1 MVSGGTYGTEDIVHG
16 AGYGRA
22 ILILLLTPLLWS
34 LPTAFMIGELSSAL
48 PYEGG
53 YYAWVRRAMGN
64 FWGFQEAWLSLVAS
78 IFDMAIYP
86 TLFVAYLTRM
96 FPWFQQ
102 ENRGWWVAL
111 AVVIAC
117 AVLNIAGVK
126 VVSLTSLWLFFALSA
141 PFVAI
146 VVLAPFKLGAL
157 ANAVTKP
164 TTSTVDILGGLLICM
179 WNYMGWDNASTI
191 ATEVEKPQRT
201 YPRAML
207 VAVAIVAL
215 SYVLPFAAMWMT
227 GLKPTAWETGSWAD
241 IAGLLGGPLLR
252 IGVVLG
258 GVISA
263 FGMFNAL
270 VMSYSRLPLAMA
282 QDGMLPGIFAK
293 LHKKSRAPW
302 VAIVALA
309 MGWAMCLGLG
319 FARLV
324 TLDIL
329 LYGFSLL
336 LEFMALAVLRF
347 REPELA
353 RPFRVPGGLFGAIA
367 IGIPPMLLLGFSIIR
382 SEHEQVW
389 NMSSFEFGMILIAAG
404 FVAYAVNH
412 LLKPQGW
419 APVRSRREA
428 RSQPLSRRK
437 LKKKRT
443 GLPVLFILLCDA
455 ELRRRFCRVA
465 QALHLVVSAL
475 DTGGLAP
482 NDLSD
487 VFRQIGRQCL
497 VVGLFGVVFAC
508 FHRLKNRFVAGTK
521 AHLGINPGAMHGRR
535 GRSGDFLI
543 RFAQADQLCFELAGK
558 ARALQALLVEKRL
571 QVRPLHV
578 GSRVLIPLL
587 PIFAGFNQVFDH
599 ANRIL
604 FVHYYLRRL
613 DAGEQVGFGS
623 NLLAKPA
630 RN

>member
-1 MVSGGTYGTEDIVHG
+1 VSRLRRKTSKLATASAPRQQTDNPQPLAAVPHRNPIAPNPIVPRKFVRLTLWPLVAATFFMVSGGTYGTEDIVHG

-96 FPWFQQ
+96 FPWFQ
-102 ENRGWWVAL
+102 ENSRGWWVAL

-117 AVLNIAGVK
+117 ALLNIAGVK

-146 VVLAPFKLGAL
+146 VLIAPFKIGAL

-191 ATEVEKPQRT
+191 ATEVERPQRT

-227 GLKPTAWETGSWAD
+227 GLKATAWETGSWAD

-252 IGVVLG
+252 VGVVLG
-258 GVISA
+258 GIISA

-293 LHKKSRAPW
+293 LQKKSRAPW

-329 LYGFSLL
+329 LYGFSLM
-336 LEFMALAVLRF
+336 LEFIALAVLRF
-347 REPELA
+347 REPDLA

-389 NMSSFEFGMILIAAG
+389 NMSSFAFGMILIAAG
-404 FVAYAVNH
+404 VVAYAVNH
-412 LLKPQGW
+412 LLKPHGW
-419 APVRSRREA
+419 AP
-428 RSQPLSRRK
+428 
-437 LKKKRT
+437 
-443 GLPVLFILLCDA
+443 A
-455 ELRRRFCRVA
+455 E
-465 QALHLVVSAL
+465 Q
-475 DTGGLAP
+475 
-482 NDLSD
+482 
-487 VFRQIGRQCL
+487 
-497 VVGLFGVVFAC
+497 
-508 FHRLKNRFVAGTK
+508 
-521 AHLGINPGAMHGRR
+521 
-535 GRSGDFLI
+535 
-543 RFAQADQLCFELAGK
+543 
-558 ARALQALLVEKRL
+558 
-571 QVRPLHV
+571 
-578 GSRVLIPLL
+578 
-587 PIFAGFNQVFDH
+587 
-599 ANRIL
+599 
-604 FVHYYLRRL
+604 
-613 DAGEQVGFGS
+613 
-623 NLLAKPA
+623 KPEPA
-630 RN
+630 A

>member
-1 MVSGGTYGTEDIVHG
+1 LATVSAPRQQLENPQPLAAVPNRNLNAPNPIGPNPIAPNPIAPKKFVRLTLWPLVAATFFMVSGGTYGTEDIVHG

-102 ENRGWWVAL
+102 GNRGWWVAL

-146 VVLAPFKLGAL
+146 VLIAPFKIGAL

-164 TTSTVDILGGLLICM
+164 TTSSVDILGGLLICM

-207 VAVAIVAL
+207 VAVCIVAV

-227 GLKPTAWETGSWAD
+227 GLTSTAWETGSWAD

-258 GVISA
+258 GIISA

-293 LHKKSRAPW
+293 LQKKSRAPW
-302 VAIVALA
+302 VAIIALA
-309 MGWAMCLGLG
+309 TCWAMCLGLG

-336 LEFMALAVLRF
+336 LEFVALAVLRF
-347 REPELA
+347 REPELV

-367 IGIPPMLLLGFSIIR
+367 IGIPPMLLLAFSIIR

-389 NMSSFEFGMILIAAG
+389 NMSSFAFGMILIAAG
-404 FVAYAVNH
+404 FVAYGINH
-412 LLKPQGW
+412 LLKPHGW
-419 APVRSRREA
+419 AASTEKP
-428 RSQPLSRRK
+428 QP
-437 LKKKRT
+437 
-443 GLPVLFILLCDA
+443 A
-455 ELRRRFCRVA
+455 A
-465 QALHLVVSAL
+465 
-475 DTGGLAP
+475 
-482 NDLSD
+482 
-487 VFRQIGRQCL
+487 
-497 VVGLFGVVFAC
+497 
-508 FHRLKNRFVAGTK
+508 
-521 AHLGINPGAMHGRR
+521 
-535 GRSGDFLI
+535 
-543 RFAQADQLCFELAGK
+543 
-558 ARALQALLVEKRL
+558 
-571 QVRPLHV
+571 
-578 GSRVLIPLL
+578 
-587 PIFAGFNQVFDH
+587 
-599 ANRIL
+599 
-604 FVHYYLRRL
+604 
-613 DAGEQVGFGS
+613 
-623 NLLAKPA
+623 
-630 RN
+630 